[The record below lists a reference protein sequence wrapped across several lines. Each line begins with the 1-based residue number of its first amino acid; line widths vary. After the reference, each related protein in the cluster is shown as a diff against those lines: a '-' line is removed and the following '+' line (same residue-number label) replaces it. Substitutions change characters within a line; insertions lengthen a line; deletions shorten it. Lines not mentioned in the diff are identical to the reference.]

1 MRRSVIPHYH
11 IVFFLTDKY
20 QKHNVFMLYSDPE
33 IQKAVGQTEPVE
45 VVRALRALKD
55 KS

>member
-1 MRRSVIPHYH
+1 LRELCDQTRFTNKP
-11 IVFFLTDKY
+11 
-20 QKHNVFMLYSDPE
+20 QKHNVFMLHADPA